1 MSKKALGRGLDALIP
16 QGVMETLDTDRVTH
30 IPIDRIRAN
39 PNQPRKRFDEEK
51 IQSLA
56 ESIRADG
63 ILQPVVVRRKDS
75 GYELVMGE
83 RRLQAARLAGVP
95 TVPAVVRTVADMDT
109 LRLAL
114 VENLQREDLN
124 PIEIAEGYRALVE
137 KFGLSQ
143 QELASMVGKDRSS
156 VANTLRL
163 LGLPDEIR
171 AMIGDGRLSEG
182 HARALLTLTTRA
194 EQIAWAE
201 RIVAKELP
209 VRVVE
214 AEIGGRVPARSKRRS
229 RREKPAHI
237 RVLENT
243 FSQHLSTRV
252 AIDERRA
259 GKGKIVIEF
268 YSHDDFE
275 RLAALLN
282 IPLPR

>member
-1 MSKKALGRGLDALIP
+1 VSKKALGRGLDALIP
-16 QGVMETLDTDRVTH
+16 QGVMETLDTDKVTY

-56 ESIRADG
+56 TSIRSDG
-63 ILQPVVVRRKDS
+63 ILQPVVVRKKES

-124 PIEIAEGYRALVE
+124 PIEIAEGYRALVD

-143 QELASMVGKDRSS
+143 QELATMVGRDRSS

-163 LGLPDEIR
+163 LG
-171 AMIGDGRLSEG
+171 
-182 HARALLTLTTRA
+182 
-194 EQIAWAE
+194 
-201 RIVAKELP
+201 
-209 VRVVE
+209 
-214 AEIGGRVPARSKRRS
+214 
-229 RREKPAHI
+229 
-237 RVLENT
+237 
-243 FSQHLSTRV
+243 
-252 AIDERRA
+252 
-259 GKGKIVIEF
+259 
-268 YSHDDFE
+268 
-275 RLAALLN
+275 
-282 IPLPR
+282 